1 MTSPSTQTA
10 MTKSQNK
17 HNRVYGTAGP
27 LHESLPE
34 LIENG
39 EIGPTQDQKERAKR
53 LVEEFDWEKEDTAKI
68 WCFGPENSGPNVVV
82 DVTKGVQYMN
92 EIK

>member
-1 MTSPSTQTA
+1 MTEASAHDA

-17 HNRVYGTAGP
+17 HNRIHGSAEP
-27 LHESLPE
+27 LHEDLPL
-34 LIENG
+34 LIENE
-39 EIGPTQDQKERAKR
+39 EISATQDVKSRGKR
-53 LVEEFDWEKEDTAKI
+53 LVEEFEWEKDDTVKI
-68 WCFGPENSGPNVVV
+68 WCFGPDNTGPNMVV